1 MTMRELSIK
10 STWTRFIFT
19 FGMFTSLVSPAY
31 PNTLLPSQKDTYQFF
46 AGEITVEDALE
57 TFARN
62 LNIKIHMENK
72 ISVTGKYYAPQNV
85 TVEEY
90 INDLTNVAGLVWYY
104 DGIVLRISESE
115 SLKYQIIQLQKN
127 PGSYVFN
134 SLKLMNIMQDKF
146 LHSYSENVFLVY
158 GPETYTTMLRD
169 VIQAIDQAGAKQIEI
184 MRSQPAN
191 E

>member
-1 MTMRELSIK
+1 MLELSIK
-10 STWTRFIFT
+10 SIWIHVIFT
-19 FGMFTSLVSPAY
+19 FWMFTSLVSSAY
-31 PNTLLPSQKDTYQFF
+31 ANTLLPSQNDTYQFF
-46 AGEITVEDALE
+46 AGEMTVEGALE
-57 TFARN
+57 AFARN
-62 LNIKIHMENK
+62 LNIKIHMESKVN
-72 ISVTGKYYAPQNV
+72 ITGKYYPPQNV

-104 DGIVLRISESE
+104 DGIVLRISQSE

-127 PGSYVFN
+127 PGIYIFN
-134 SLKLMNIMQDKF
+134 SLKSMNIMQDKF

-184 MRSQPAN
+184 MRSQPFS